1 MEKNAETTPA
11 EARVLDAYYASARL
25 VWAAIDAPSDRSTA
39 EWDAALADLW
49 TGDPAEDDARTA
61 LLVEA
66 LADYA
71 AVLARKAYGA
81 RRDARDEAFMQVWAM
96 LPDEAATRALIARQL
111 QAADDILSC
120 GE

>member
-1 MEKNAETTPA
+1 MDKEKDTN
-11 EARVLDAYYASARL
+11 EARVMAAYYAAPRL
-25 VWAAIDAPSDRSTA
+25 VRAAIAAPGDRATA
-39 EWDAALADLW
+39 EWEEALADLW
-49 TGDPAEDDARTA
+49 TGDTGEDDERLA

-71 AVLARKAYGA
+71 AVLALKAYGS

-96 LPDEAATRALIARQL
+96 LPDEAAMRALVARQRR
-111 QAADDILSC
+111 AADEVISR